1 MAGFLAFVKNA
12 ANVLGGSLLS
22 GITNQIFGLSKAERE
37 QNQFNAEQAQINR
50 DFQAEQA
57 LQQMNFQA
65 GQVNQQLGFQERM
78 ANTQYQR
85 AVQDMQAAGLNPALA
100 YQNGG
105 AVAPSGAAAS
115 GAMAQGS
122 AASGSGRGVPFSMSE
137 VIEMMKSKKEMAL
150 LDEQAKNLAEDTA
163 KKEQERLKT
172 RIEADWLPR
181 MYSAELDINS
191 AQLDKYSAE
200 IASIIAS
207 TEGQKIL
214 NDWNPKLFE
223 SQLQND
229 SVNRQS
235 TIAGIAKIQQE
246 IKNLVAENA
255 NILAETDVRLLTQGL
270 VAAQTALASSQSAQ
284 VSASTWKQEY
294 ENQFVRLYGHKPDE
308 PLWNAI
314 TSCLAHTG
322 SNLRDVLQHP
332 FKYFNKS
339 AKRFLNDGRDSD

>member
-12 ANVLGGSLLS
+12 ANILGGSLLS

-105 AVAPSGAAAS
+105 AVAPSGAAAA
-115 GAMAQGS
+115 GAMAQGT

-137 VIEMMKSKKEMAL
+137 VIEMMKSKKELAL
-150 LDEQAKNLAEDTA
+150 LDEQARNLAEDTA

-181 MYSAELDINS
+181 MYAAELDINS

-214 NDWNPKLFE
+214 NDWNPKLFD

-235 TIAGIAKIQQE
+235 TIAGIAKVQQE
-246 IKNLVAENA
+246 IKNMIAENQ
-255 NILAETDVRLLTQGL
+255 NILEDANVKRLTLGL
-270 VAAQTALASSQSAQ
+270 IAAQTALARIEADN
-284 VSASTWKQEY
+284 VSARTWEQEF
-294 ENQFVRLYGHKPDE
+294 ENSFMELTGHKTNITP
-308 PLWNAI
+308 WNWITNILSTGESKVRKAI
-314 TSCLAHTG
+314 QSFG
-322 SNLRDVLQHP
+322 Q
-332 FKYFNKS
+332 
-339 AKRFLNDGRDSD
+339 